1 MTNTIW
7 IGAGLKRRI
16 IREDLKMDTIRKNL
30 ASALLAGA
38 ILATG
43 SYAQDVEWDIND
55 SYVGIGTGTPEAKL
69 HVKTD
74 EYAYTRP
81 LLIENTSGIG
91 FSGFSLK
98 ISAESWI
105 DFNNSA
111 GNFRINADQI
121 PGAEFE
127 VRPNGNAT
135 LRGAL
140 TQNSDINAKQDII
153 EVRQRDVLAR
163 VMQLPISEWSYK
175 DDPDARHI
183 GPMAQDFY
191 KLFELGATDS
201 GISSID
207 TGGVALA
214 AIQGLQAQ
222 LEDRADQ
229 LEQVRHENA
238 TLRAELR
245 QHDERMLQLEIALG
259 ELRREASS
267 YR

>member
-1 MTNTIW
+1 MEITRNSISS
-7 IGAGLKRRI
+7 AF
-16 IREDLKMDTIRKNL
+16 L
-30 ASALLAGA
+30 AVA

-43 SYAQDVEWDIND
+43 SYAQDVEWDTTG
-55 SYVGIGTGTPEAKL
+55 SYVGVGTGTPEAKL

-98 ISAESWI
+98 IASDSWI
-105 DFNNSA
+105 DFNNSG
-111 GNFRINADQI
+111 GNFRINVDGV

-140 TQNSDINAKQDII
+140 TQNSDVNAKRDIT
-153 EVRQRDVLAR
+153 EVRQQDVLAR
-163 VMQLPISEWSYK
+163 VMRLPISEWSYK
-175 DDPDARHI
+175 DDPGVRHI

-191 KLFELGATDS
+191 KLFELGETDS

-222 LEDRADQ
+222 LEEKADQ
-229 LEQVRHENA
+229 LAQVRSENA
-238 TLRAELR
+238 ALRAELQ
-245 QHDERMLQLEIALG
+245 QHDQRMMQLEIALG
-259 ELRREASS
+259 ELRRETS
-267 YR
+267 R

>member
-1 MTNTIW
+1 
-7 IGAGLKRRI
+7 
-16 IREDLKMDTIRKNL
+16 MDITRKSIS
-30 ASALLAGA
+30 SALLVGA

-43 SYAQDVEWDIND
+43 SHAQDVEWDTTG
-55 SYVGIGTGTPEAKL
+55 SYVGVGTGTPEAKL

-74 EYAYTRP
+74 EFDYTRP

-98 ISAESWI
+98 IASDSWI
-105 DFNNSA
+105 DFNNSG
-111 GNFRINADQI
+111 GNFRINVDGV

-140 TQNSDINAKQDII
+140 TQNSDVNAKRDIVEI
-153 EVRQRDVLAR
+153 RQQDVLAR
-163 VMQLPISEWSYK
+163 VMRLPISEWSYK
-175 DDPDARHI
+175 DDPDVRHI

-191 KLFELGATDS
+191 RLFELGETDS

-222 LEDRADQ
+222 LEDKADQ
-229 LEQVRHENA
+229 LAQVRSENA
-238 TLRAELR
+238 ALRAELQ
-245 QHDERMLQLEIALG
+245 QHDQRMLQLEIALG
-259 ELRREASS
+259 ELRRETS
-267 YR
+267 R

>member
-1 MTNTIW
+1 MNMT
-7 IGAGLKRRI
+7 
-16 IREDLKMDTIRKNL
+16 RKSIS
-30 ASALLAGA
+30 SALLAGA

-43 SYAQDVEWDIND
+43 SYAQDVEWDAIG
-55 SYVGIGTGTPEAKL
+55 SYVGVGTGTPEAKL

-98 ISAESWI
+98 IASDSWI
-105 DFNNSA
+105 DFNNSG
-111 GNFRINADQI
+111 GNFRINVDGI

-135 LRGAL
+135 LSGAL
-140 TQNSDINAKQDII
+140 TQNSDVNAKRDIV
-153 EVRQRDVLAR
+153 EVHQPDVLAR

-175 DDPDARHI
+175 DDPEVRHI

-191 KLFELGATDS
+191 KLFELGGTDS

-222 LEDRADQ
+222 LEDKAAQ
-229 LEQVRHENA
+229 LEQVRSENA
-238 TLRAELR
+238 ALRAEL
-245 QHDERMLQLEIALG
+245 QEHDQRMMQLELALG
-259 ELRREASS
+259 QLQRKSS
-267 YR
+267 R

>member
-1 MTNTIW
+1 
-7 IGAGLKRRI
+7 
-16 IREDLKMDTIRKNL
+16 MDNARKIVTKVL
-30 ASALLAGA
+30 IAGA

-43 SYAQDVEWDIND
+43 SQAQDVEWDTTG
-55 SYVGIGTGTPEAKL
+55 SYVGVGTGSPEAKL

-98 ISAESWI
+98 IASDSWI
-105 DFNNSA
+105 DFNNSG
-111 GNFRINADQI
+111 GNFRINVDGI

-135 LRGAL
+135 VSGAL
-140 TQNSDINAKQDII
+140 TQNSDVNAKRDIVAI
-153 EVRQRDVLAR
+153 RQQDVLAR

-175 DDPDARHI
+175 DDPDVRHV

-191 KLFELGATDS
+191 RLFELGGTDS

-222 LEDRADQ
+222 LEDKADQ
-229 LEQVRHENA
+229 LEQFRNENEA
-238 TLRAELR
+238 LRAEL
-245 QHDERMLQLEIALG
+245 QYQDQRMTRLEAALS
-259 ELRREASS
+259 ELKREAS
-267 YR
+267 R